1 MVMPKEDLAM
11 YLKMGVFLKV
21 KDKVMKEVDSMTKQ
35 VNVVEDANEDANDA
49 NEDANDVDESAA
61 GSSVGSE
68 DPTPS
73 AKGLTQ
79 EEMELSKIY
88 KNWKED
94 NQGE

>member
-35 VNVVEDANEDANDA
+35 VNVVEDA